1 MESDHLQN
9 FKKINAIIERDT
21 KYSTYKFALL
31 RGAIDISQI
40 SYRQHRKKQDLDD
53 RVCFPLGLLIDRWLV
68 YYYPFIE
75 RSVPQL
81 RSEHLDEKNIERK
94 GKIAFR
100 KSFKRITNYYA
111 NNRGGFVGFYQ
122 DYQSGDLPDLISEDF
137 RILINEMI
145 DTITDQPMRYLG
157 KSQENREYSIF
168 NYHSLKKLDRKSP
181 LNQEYVIEKCGCFS
195 YPADMYEIFQYL
207 GVLIS
212 GENSIINQWADF
224 TVRADKLKKTDKET
238 IITLLTQQYGTERFT
253 SDAKKIFVDVLHT
266 SHNLKCVWSE
276 EEIKSTSFE
285 IDHLIPFAVTKNNE
299 LWNLLPAL
307 KKVNLNKKDKIPT
320 EDFLDKRKERI
331 FEYWNYLRNEY
342 AVRFDKEVQ
351 FSLTGK
357 KTLTDNWHD
366 EIFREI
372 KDRCRYYIK
381 ERGYE
386 GWSWPP

>member
-81 RSEHLDEKNIERK
+81 RSEPLDEKNIERK

-111 NNRGGFVGFYQ
+111 HNRGGFVGFYQ

-168 NYHSLKKLDRKSP
+168 NYHSLKKLDGKSP
-181 LNQEYVIEKCGCFS
+181 LSQEYVIEKCGCFS

-207 GVLIS
+207 GVLIA

-386 GWSWPP
+386 GWSWPL